1 MWFTELAAE
10 ENPGPKELEL
20 FVDATVR
27 FLDFALNTNELSFL
41 WEGDEDLAALARE
54 TFKEDVRPSARD
66 LRAAISEIPQD
77 ALIVHGLIG
86 RPMRFKFRVMDT
98 IGRQWDGVR
107 GHFSVREWFK
117 RIVEAIDAVLGS
129 LIAALSGPVVGTGS
143 LLKEFKDAL
152 SSLASTTP

>member
-1 MWFTELAAE
+1 MDWFTKLAAVQ
-10 ENPGPKELEL
+10 NPDRVELQL
-20 FVDATVR
+20 FVDATML
-27 FLDFALNTNELSFL
+27 FLNFALETDELSFL
-41 WEGDEDLAALARE
+41 WGGDRDLAVLASD
-54 TFKEDVRPSARD
+54 TFRKDVQQSAD
-66 LRAAISEIPQD
+66 NLRAFIPEIRQD

-117 RIVEAIDAVLGS
+117 RIIEAIDAVLGS
-129 LIAALSGPVVGTGS
+129 LIAAAGGKGG